1 MAATVNDV
9 VSTKP
14 GALVPERASDV
25 YGVENWGFGYFHVN
39 DAGNLAVSPSGVRN
53 LSVDLLHVVEQLTDA
68 RHSTPFLL
76 RFPQMLEDRVAAV
89 HGAFRKAIQEFE
101 YEGSHLGVYP
111 VKVNQKAEVVETLV
125 ESGRR
130 FNYGLEVGSKAEL
143 IAGLAQ
149 PLSPNAIIVCNGL
162 KDDLFL
168 RMAILSEKL
177 GRRTILV
184 GEDPEELRQS
194 VELGRRLGLKPHLGV
209 RVKLYSRGSGKWEES
224 GGEFAKFGMG
234 AIALVRTLNMLR
246 ELGCADRL
254 KMLHFHIGSQITD
267 IRRAKQ
273 AFKEAARVYS
283 KVRQMGFDVEY
294 LNVGG
299 GLGVDYDGSKTASE
313 FSVNYSVQEFAND
326 VIYTVGEVCSGEEVP
341 APIIVTEAGRAMTA
355 YHALLITEVKKVIKP
370 GVEGDYAIET
380 MESEA
385 EPVIELLDIARDIN
399 AKTFRED
406 YHDALQQREDLNKLF
421 ELGYLDL
428 EEKAK
433 GEWLFWQICRRAIK
447 LSAGMKQ
454 RPEEF
459 EDLERLLAA
468 KYVCNFS
475 MFQSLPDFW
484 AFDQL
489 FPIMPIHRLNE
500 VPVERGILCDITC
513 DSDGAVDKFVD
524 IRDEKE
530 SLELHALVPGEK
542 YYLAILLIGA
552 YQETLGDLHNLFGEV
567 SEVSVTIDPEGQVEI
582 GELQRGDDVR
592 AVLRYTG
599 YDPDG
604 LRNALSQQLS
614 RRRESGDITA
624 DEEHQVMATASMV
637 LDDYTYLG

>member
-1 MAATVNDV
+1 
-9 VSTKP
+9 
-14 GALVPERASDV
+14 
-25 YGVENWGFGYFHVN
+25 
-39 DAGNLAVSPSGVRN
+39 
-53 LSVDLLHVVEQLTDA
+53 
-68 RHSTPFLL
+68 
-76 RFPQMLEDRVAAV
+76 
-89 HGAFRKAIQEFE
+89 
-101 YEGSHLGVYP
+101 
-111 VKVNQKAEVVETLV
+111 
-125 ESGRR
+125 
-130 FNYGLEVGSKAEL
+130 
-143 IAGLAQ
+143 
-149 PLSPNAIIVCNGL
+149 
-162 KDDLFL
+162 
-168 RMAILSEKL
+168 
-177 GRRTILV
+177 
-184 GEDPEELRQS
+184 
-194 VELGRRLGLKPHLGV
+194 
-209 RVKLYSRGSGKWEES
+209 
-224 GGEFAKFGMG
+224 
-234 AIALVRTLNMLR
+234 
-246 ELGCADRL
+246 
-254 KMLHFHIGSQITD
+254 
-267 IRRAKQ
+267 
-273 AFKEAARVYS
+273 
-283 KVRQMGFDVEY
+283 MGFDVEY

-326 VIYTVGEVCSGEEVP
+326 VIYTVGEVCTGEEVP
-341 APIIVTEAGRAMTA
+341 APVIVTEAGRAMTA
-355 YHALLITEVKKVIKP
+355 YHAMLITEVKKVIKP
-370 GVEGDYAIET
+370 GMEVEYSIET

-447 LSAGMKQ
+447 HSAGMKQ

-459 EDLERLLAA
+459 DELERLLAA

-513 DSDGAVDKFVD
+513 DSDGSVDKFVD
-524 IRDEKE
+524 VRDEKE
-530 SLELHALVPGEK
+530 SLELHALQPGDK
-542 YYLAILLIGA
+542 YYLAMLLIGA

-567 SEVSVTIDPEGQVEI
+567 SEVSVTIDPEGQVEV
-582 GELQRGDDVR
+582 GEFQRGDDVR

-599 YDPDG
+599 YDPEG
-604 LRNALSQQLS
+604 LRNALAQQLS
-614 RRRESGDITA
+614 RRRETGEITA

>member
-1 MAATVNDV
+1 MASTATDFRSV
-9 VSTKP
+9 KP
-14 GALVPERASDV
+14 GVLGASSAADV
-25 YGVENWGFGYFHVN
+25 YGVENWGFDYFHIN
-39 DAGNLAVSPSGVRN
+39 DRGNLAVSPSGASAPSIDV
-53 LSVDLLHVVEQLTDA
+53 LEVVERLAKQRRA
-68 RHSTPFLL
+68 TPFLL
-76 RFPQMLEDRVAAV
+76 RFPQILEDRVAAI
-89 HGAFRKAIQEFE
+89 HGAFRGAIEEFE
-101 YEGSHLGVYP
+101 YEGAHLGVYP

-130 FNYGLEVGSKAEL
+130 FDYGLEVGSKAEL

-149 PLSPNAIIVCNGL
+149 PLSDGAIIVCNGL
-162 KDDLFL
+162 KDELFL
-168 RMAILSEKL
+168 RTAILAEKL
-177 GRRTILV
+177 GRRTIVV
-184 GEDPEELRQS
+184 GEDPSELRQS
-194 VELGRRLGLKPHLGV
+194 VELGRRMGIEPHLGI

-234 AIALVRTLNMLR
+234 AIALVRTLDMLR
-246 ELGCADRL
+246 ELGCASSLR
-254 KMLHFHIGSQITD
+254 MLHFHIGSQITD
-267 IRRAKQ
+267 IRRAKR

-299 GLGVDYDGSKTASE
+299 GLGVDYDGSRTASA

-326 VIYTVGEVCSGEEVP
+326 VIYTVGEVCAAEDVP
-341 APIIVTEAGRAMTA
+341 APTIITEAGRAMTA
-355 YHALLITEVKKVIKP
+355 HHAMLVTEVKKVIKP
-370 GVEGDYAIET
+370 GVEGDYSVET
-380 MESEA
+380 MEAQA
-385 EPVIELLDIARDIN
+385 EPVVELLDIARDIN

-421 ELGYLDL
+421 ELGYLSL

-433 GEWLFWQICRRAIK
+433 GEWLFWQICRRAVR

-454 RPEEF
+454 RPEEL

-489 FPIMPIHRLNE
+489 FPIMPIHRLDE
-500 VPVERGILCDITC
+500 APVERGILCDITC

-524 IRDEKE
+524 VRDEKE
-530 SLELHALVPGEK
+530 SLELHALREGEK

-567 SEVSVTIDPEGQVEI
+567 SEVTVKISPEGDVAI
-582 GELQRGDDVR
+582 GEFQQGDDVR
-592 AVLRYTG
+592 AVLQYTG
-599 YDPDG
+599 HDIEA
-604 LRNALSQQLS
+604 LRNALERRLG
-614 RRRESGDITA
+614 RRREAGEINA
-624 DEEHQVMATASMV
+624 EEERQVMAAASAV